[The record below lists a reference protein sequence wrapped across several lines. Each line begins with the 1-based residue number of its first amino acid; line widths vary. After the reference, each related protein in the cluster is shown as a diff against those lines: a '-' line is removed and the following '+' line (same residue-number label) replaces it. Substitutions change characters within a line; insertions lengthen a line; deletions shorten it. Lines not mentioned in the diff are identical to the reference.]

1 MKSIL
6 QFLYKNQ
13 ANIYKIVLVIL
24 TVFLIVYFF
33 PKGYKFKYDIDK
45 NTPWPYENLYAKFDY
60 SILKSEEELK
70 SEKQEVI
77 ENHSPY
83 YDYDLS
89 IYENSK
95 DDFLSE
101 LSTKKFSDSLKY
113 NTQKALKLYVSDMF
127 ENLYA
132 FGIRVDEDRYSE
144 GKIVNLKFGDEVKE
158 VVLSA
163 IETQNNLKN
172 RLENN
177 LKNSKYSALKDEI
190 IALFFKHVEVNVFFN
205 ESLTNRSLEQNLNNI
220 SQTRGTV
227 KKGSKIISKGEM
239 VDADKYQKLVSLK
252 AEYENQDW
260 DDNSYYI
267 IIFGYVLLVSLAL
280 LMLLLF
286 IKKYRIEI
294 YEDNNKVTFIFFNV
308 LFVIGLSLLVL
319 HFNPDYIYLVPICI
333 LPLTLKAFFD
343 PRLGLFTHVIA
354 VLILGFIVPNSF
366 EYMFLQIIAGIV
378 TILTVSELYKRANL
392 FISVFQITLVYV
404 FAYLAFNL
412 IQEGSFYEIDTYA
425 LLFFLLAGVGLL
437 FVQPL
442 IYGYEKVFGLI
453 SDLSLLELS
462 DTNSKLLKELAENAP
477 GTFHHSLNVANLS
490 EACASEIG
498 ANALLV
504 RVGGLYHDIG
514 KLKQPTYFTENQ
526 KTFVSPHDELDPLES
541 AEIII
546 NHRAF
551 GIEIAKK
558 NNLPDRIIDFIRTH
572 HGTSLVYYFYKK
584 QQSID
589 GDNVDEAKFRYP
601 GPRPFNK
608 ETAILM
614 MCDSVEAASKS
625 LKEPNTKII
634 NDFVEKIIDKQVDEK
649 QFLNADITFR
659 EIEQIKKILKGKLKN
674 IYHLR
679 VEYPE

>member
-1 MKSIL
+1 
-6 QFLYKNQ
+6 LYKNQ
-13 ANIYKIVLVIL
+13 ANIYKIFLVLL

-45 NTPWPYENLYAKFDY
+45 NTPWPYDNLYAPFDY
-60 SILKSEEELK
+60 SILKSDEELK
-70 SEKQEVI
+70 AEREEIKK
-77 ENHSPY
+77 NHTPY
-83 YDYDLS
+83 YDYNTA
-89 IYENSK
+89 IYERIK
-95 DDFLSE
+95 SE
-101 LSTKKFSDSLKY
+101 FENDLQKKYIQDSLFNIEEEKDFKKY
-113 NTQKALKLYVSDMF
+113 LISLFEKLYKYG
-127 ENLYA
+127 LR
-132 FGIRVDEDRYSE
+132 IDEDRYPEDKVVLLKE
-144 GKIVNLKFGDEVKE
+144 GAQVKEILLSAVAKQENLKQIVNQAVNESQFKF
-158 VVLSA
+158 
-163 IETQNNLKN
+163 
-172 RLENN
+172 
-177 LKNSKYSALKDEI
+177 YSEEI
-190 IALFFKHVEVNVFFN
+190 TTLFFKHAEVNVFFN
-205 ESLTNRSLEQNLNNI
+205 EELTRKSLEQSLSNI
-220 SQTRGTV
+220 SSARGTV
-227 KKGSKIISKGEM
+227 KKGSKIISRGEI
-239 VDADKYQKLVSLK
+239 VDNDKYQKLISLK
-252 AEYENQDW
+252 KEYESQDW
-260 DDNSYYI
+260 DDTSFNTVI
-267 IIFGYVLLVSLAL
+267 VGYVLLVSLAL

-286 IKKYRIEI
+286 IKKYREDI

-319 HFNPDYIYLVPICI
+319 HFEQDFIYLVPICI
-333 LPLTLKAFFD
+333 LPLTIKAFFD
-343 PRLGLFTHVIA
+343 PRLGLFTHVIT

-404 FAYLAFNL
+404 FSYLAFNL
-412 IQEGSFYEIDTYA
+412 IQEGSIYEIDINMF
-425 LLFFLLAGVGLL
+425 LLFLLSGVGLL

-442 IYGYEKVFGLI
+442 IYSYEKVFGLI

-477 GTFHHSLNVANLS
+477 GTFHHSLNVANLA
-490 EACASEIG
+490 EACANEIG
-498 ANALLV
+498 ANTLLV

-514 KLKQPTYFTENQ
+514 KMKLPTYFTENQ
-526 KTFVSPHDELDPLES
+526 KTSVSPHDDIEPVES
-541 AEIII
+541 ASIII
-546 NHRAF
+546 NHRAA

-572 HGTSLVYYFYKK
+572 HGTSLVFFFYKK
-584 QQSID
+584 QAEID
-589 GDNVDEAKFRYP
+589 GDEVDESKFRYP
-601 GPRPFNK
+601 GPKPSNK

-634 NDFVEKIIDKQVDEK
+634 NNFVEKIIDKQVEER
-649 QFLNADITFR
+649 QFLNANITFR

>member
-1 MKSIL
+1 MKKVL

-13 ANIYKIVLVIL
+13 ANIYKIFLVLL

-45 NTPWPYENLYAKFDY
+45 NTPWSYDNLYAPFDY
-60 SILKSEEELK
+60 SILKSDEELK
-70 SEKQEVI
+70 AERKEI
-77 ENHSPY
+77 KDNHSPY
-83 YDYDLS
+83 YNYNAA
-89 IYENSK
+89 IYERIK
-95 DDFLSE
+95 TDFE
-101 LSTKKFSDSLKY
+101 KNVEKKFTQDSLYSIEEEELQKY
-113 NTQKALKLYVSDMF
+113 LNSLFEKLY
-127 ENLYA
+127 EYGLR
-132 FGIRVDEDRYSE
+132 IDEDRYPEDKVVLLKE
-144 GKIVNLKFGDEVKE
+144 GAQVKE
-158 VVLSA
+158 ILLSA
-163 IETQNNLKN
+163 ISKQENLKSFVN
-172 RLENN
+172 EAVNE
-177 LKNSKYSALKDEI
+177 SQFQAYKDEI
-190 IALFFKHVEVNVFFN
+190 TTLFFKHAEVNVFFN
-205 ESLTNRSLEQNLNNI
+205 EELTQKSLEQSLSDI
-220 SQTRGTV
+220 SSARGTV
-227 KKGSKIISKGEM
+227 KKGSKVISKGEI
-239 VDADKYQKLVSLK
+239 VDDDKYQKLISLRK
-252 AEYENQDW
+252 EYESQDW
-260 DDNSYYI
+260 DDTSFNTVI
-267 IIFGYVLLVSLAL
+267 VGYVLLVSLAL

-286 IKKYRIEI
+286 IKKYREDI

-319 HFNPDYIYLVPICI
+319 HFEQDYIYLVPICI
-333 LPLTLKAFFD
+333 LPLTIKAFFD
-343 PRLGLFTHVIA
+343 PRLGLFTHVIT

-404 FAYLAFNL
+404 FSYLAFNL
-412 IQEGSFYEIDTYA
+412 IQEGSIYEIDINMF
-425 LLFFLLAGVGLL
+425 LLFLLSGVGLL

-442 IYGYEKVFGLI
+442 IYSYEKVFGLI

-477 GTFHHSLNVANLS
+477 GTFHHSLNVANLA

-498 ANALLV
+498 ANTLLV

-514 KLKQPTYFTENQ
+514 KMKQPTYFTENQ
-526 KTFVSPHDELDPLES
+526 KTSVSPHDDIEPVES
-541 AEIII
+541 ASIII
-546 NHRAF
+546 DHRAI

-572 HGTSLVYYFYKK
+572 HGTSLVFFFYKK
-584 QQSID
+584 QSEID
-589 GDNVDEAKFRYP
+589 GDEVDESKFRYP
-601 GPRPFNK
+601 GPKPFNK

-634 NDFVEKIIDKQVDEK
+634 NNFVEKIIDKQVEER

>member
-1 MKSIL
+1 MKKVL

-13 ANIYKIVLVIL
+13 ANIYKIFLVLL

-45 NTPWPYENLYAKFDY
+45 NTPWSYDNLYAPFDY
-60 SILKSEEELK
+60 SILKSDEELK
-70 SEKQEVI
+70 AERKEI
-77 ENHSPY
+77 KDNHSPY
-83 YDYDLS
+83 YNYNAA
-89 IYENSK
+89 IYERIKS
-95 DDFLSE
+95 DFE
-101 LSTKKFSDSLKY
+101 KNVEKKFTQDSLYSIEEEELQKY
-113 NTQKALKLYVSDMF
+113 LNSLFEKLY
-127 ENLYA
+127 EYGLR
-132 FGIRVDEDRYSE
+132 IDEDRYPEDKVVLLKE
-144 GKIVNLKFGDEVKE
+144 GAQVKE
-158 VVLSA
+158 ILLSA
-163 IETQNNLKN
+163 ISKQENLKSFVN
-172 RLENN
+172 EAVNE
-177 LKNSKYSALKDEI
+177 SQFQAYKDEI
-190 IALFFKHVEVNVFFN
+190 TTLFFKHAEVNVFFN
-205 ESLTNRSLEQNLNNI
+205 EELTQKSLEQSLSNI
-220 SQTRGTV
+220 SSARGTV
-227 KKGSKIISKGEM
+227 KKGSKVISKGEI
-239 VDADKYQKLVSLK
+239 VDDDKYQKLISLRK
-252 AEYENQDW
+252 EYESQDW
-260 DDNSYYI
+260 DDTSFNTVI
-267 IIFGYVLLVSLAL
+267 VGYVLLVSLAL

-286 IKKYRIEI
+286 IKKYREDI

-319 HFNPDYIYLVPICI
+319 HFEQDYIYLVPICI
-333 LPLTLKAFFD
+333 LPLTIKAFFD
-343 PRLGLFTHVIA
+343 PRLGLFSHVIT

-404 FAYLAFNL
+404 FSYLAFNL
-412 IQEGSFYEIDTYA
+412 IQEGSIYEIDINMF
-425 LLFFLLAGVGLL
+425 LLFLLSGVGLL

-442 IYGYEKVFGLI
+442 IYSYEKVFGLI

-477 GTFHHSLNVANLS
+477 GTFHHSLNVANLA

-498 ANALLV
+498 ANTLLV

-514 KLKQPTYFTENQ
+514 KMKQPTYFTENQ
-526 KTFVSPHDELDPLES
+526 KTSVSPHDDIEPVES
-541 AEIII
+541 ASIII
-546 NHRAF
+546 DHRAI

-572 HGTSLVYYFYKK
+572 HGTSLVFFFYKK
-584 QQSID
+584 QSEID
-589 GDNVDEAKFRYP
+589 GDEVDESKFRYP
-601 GPRPFNK
+601 GPKPFNK

-634 NDFVEKIIDKQVDEK
+634 NNFVEKIIDKQVEER

>member
-1 MKSIL
+1 MKKVL

-13 ANIYKIVLVIL
+13 ANIYKIFLVLL

-45 NTPWPYENLYAKFDY
+45 NTPWSYDNLYAPFDY
-60 SILKSEEELK
+60 SILKSDEELK
-70 SEKQEVI
+70 AERKEI
-77 ENHSPY
+77 KDNHSPY
-83 YDYDLS
+83 YNYNAA
-89 IYENSK
+89 IYERIK
-95 DDFLSE
+95 TDFE
-101 LSTKKFSDSLKY
+101 KNVEKKFTQDSLYSIEEEELQKY
-113 NTQKALKLYVSDMF
+113 LNSLFEKLY
-127 ENLYA
+127 EYGLR
-132 FGIRVDEDRYSE
+132 IDEDRYPEDKVVLLKE
-144 GKIVNLKFGDEVKE
+144 GAQVKE
-158 VVLSA
+158 ILLSA
-163 IETQNNLKN
+163 ISKQENLKSFVN
-172 RLENN
+172 EAVNE
-177 LKNSKYSALKDEI
+177 SQFQAYKDEI
-190 IALFFKHVEVNVFFN
+190 TTLFFKHAEVNVFFN
-205 ESLTNRSLEQNLNNI
+205 EELTQKSLEQSLSNI
-220 SQTRGTV
+220 SSARGTV
-227 KKGSKIISKGEM
+227 KKGSKVISKGEI
-239 VDADKYQKLVSLK
+239 VDDDKYQKLISLRK
-252 AEYENQDW
+252 EYESQDW
-260 DDNSYYI
+260 DDTSFNTVI
-267 IIFGYVLLVSLAL
+267 VGYVLLVSLAL

-286 IKKYRIEI
+286 IKKYREDI

-319 HFNPDYIYLVPICI
+319 HFEQDYIYLVPICI
-333 LPLTLKAFFD
+333 LPLTIKAFFD
-343 PRLGLFTHVIA
+343 PRLGLFTHVIT

-404 FAYLAFNL
+404 FSYLAFNL
-412 IQEGSFYEIDTYA
+412 IQEGSIYEIDINMF
-425 LLFFLLAGVGLL
+425 LLFLLSGVGLL

-442 IYGYEKVFGLI
+442 IYSYEKVFGLI

-477 GTFHHSLNVANLS
+477 GTFHHSLNVANLA

-498 ANALLV
+498 ANTLLV

-514 KLKQPTYFTENQ
+514 KMKQPTYFTENQ
-526 KTFVSPHDELDPLES
+526 KTSVSPHDDIEPVES
-541 AEIII
+541 ASIII
-546 NHRAF
+546 DHRAI

-572 HGTSLVYYFYKK
+572 HGTSLVFFFYKK
-584 QQSID
+584 QSEID
-589 GDNVDEAKFRYP
+589 GDEVDESKFRYP
-601 GPRPFNK
+601 GPKPFNK

-634 NDFVEKIIDKQVDEK
+634 NNFVEKIIDKQVEER

>member
-1 MKSIL
+1 
-6 QFLYKNQ
+6 
-13 ANIYKIVLVIL
+13 VIS

-60 SILKSEEELK
+60 SILKSDEELK
-70 SEKQEVI
+70 KEREEI
-77 ENHSPY
+77 ESNHSPY
-83 YDYDLS
+83 YDYNTS
-89 IYENSK
+89 IYLENRSALIDEFNTNFEQDTIK
-95 DDFLSE
+95 PADQDKLRS
-101 LSTKKFSDSLKY
+101 FSI
-113 NTQKALKLYVSDMF
+113 
-127 ENLYA
+127 NLYDEIYR
-132 FGIRVDEDRYSE
+132 FGLRVDEDRYPE
-144 GKIVNLKFGDEVKE
+144 DKIVYLKSGDEIKE

-163 IETQNNLKN
+163 IESQNNLKS
-172 RLENN
+172 RLENALN
-177 LKNSKYSALKDEI
+177 KSAFSKYKDNI
-190 IALFFKHVEVNVFFN
+190 IALFFKHAEVNVFYN
-205 ESLTNRSLEQNLNNI
+205 EELTKRSLDQSLNDI

-227 KKGSKIISKGEM
+227 KKGSKIISKGEI
-239 VDADKYQKLVSLK
+239 VDSDKYQKLVSLK
-252 AEYENQDW
+252 AEYESQDW
-260 DDNSYYI
+260 DDNSFYTV
-267 IIFGYVLLVSLAL
+267 IFGYVLLVSLAL

-294 YEDNNKVTFIFFNV
+294 YEDNNKVTFIFFNI
-308 LFVIGLSLLVL
+308 LFVVGLSLLVL
-319 HFNPDYIYLVPICI
+319 HFNPEYIYLVPICI

-343 PRLGLFTHVIA
+343 PRLGMFTHVIA

-404 FAYLAFNL
+404 FSYLAFNL
-412 IQEGSFYEIDTYA
+412 IQEGSFYEIDTFA
-425 LLFFLLAGVGLL
+425 LLFFLLGGVGLL

-442 IYGYEKVFGLI
+442 IYGYEKLFGLI

-462 DTNSKLLKELAENAP
+462 DTNSKLLKQMAENAP
-477 GTFHHSLNVANLS
+477 GTFHHSLNVANLG

-498 ANALLV
+498 ANSLLV
-504 RVGGLYHDIG
+504 RVGALYHDIG

-526 KTFVSPHDELDPLES
+526 KTSVSPHDELDPIES

-572 HGTSLVYYFYKK
+572 HGTSLVYYFFKK
-584 QQSID
+584 QQNID
-589 GDNVDEAKFRYP
+589 GEDVDESLFRYP

-625 LKEPNTKII
+625 LKEPNTKIL
-634 NDFVEKIIDKQVDEK
+634 NDFVERIIDKQVDEK

>member
-1 MKSIL
+1 MKSLL
-6 QFLYKNQ
+6 QFFYKNQ
-13 ANIYKIVLVIL
+13 ANIYKIVLVTF

-45 NTPWPYENLYAKFDY
+45 NTPWQYENLYAKFDF
-60 SILKSEEELK
+60 SILKSEENLK
-70 SEKQEVI
+70 SERKQI
-77 ENHSPY
+77 KKNHSPY
-83 YDYDLS
+83 YDYDVS
-89 IYENSK
+89 IYQSNREELLRDFNSN
-95 DDFLSE
+95 FLTDSVTDINVDE
-101 LSTKKFSDSLKY
+101 LKSFI
-113 NTQKALKLYVSDMF
+113 LKLYDDIYKYG
-127 ENLYA
+127 L
-132 FGIRVDEDRYSE
+132 RVDQDRYSE
-144 GKIVNLKFGDEVKE
+144 DKVVFLKSGDEIRE
-158 VVLSA
+158 VVLFA
-163 IETQNNLKN
+163 IETQNDLRSTLQKN
-172 RLENN
+172 IESSDF
-177 LKNSKYSALKDEI
+177 KQISDEI
-190 IALFFKHVEVNVFFN
+190 ISLFFKHVEVNVFYN
-205 ESLTNRSLEQNLNNI
+205 EELTNTSLNQSLEEI
-220 SQTRGTV
+220 SPTRGTV
-227 KKGSKIISKGEM
+227 KKGSKIISKGEII
-239 VDADKYQKLVSLK
+239 DSDKYQKLLSLK
-252 AEYENQDW
+252 AEYESQDW
-260 DDNSYYI
+260 DDNSFYTV
-267 IIFGYVLLVSLAL
+267 IFGYVLLVSLAL

-294 YEDNNKVTFIFFNV
+294 YEDNNKVTFIFFNI

-319 HFNPDYIYLVPICI
+319 HFNPEYIYLVPICI

-343 PRLGLFTHVIA
+343 PRLGMFTHVIA

-404 FAYLAFNL
+404 FSYLAFNL
-412 IQEGSFYEIDTYA
+412 IQEGSFFEIDTFA

-442 IYGYEKVFGLI
+442 IYGYEKIFGLI

-462 DTNSKLLKELAENAP
+462 DTNSKLLKEMAENAP
-477 GTFHHSLNVANLS
+477 GTFHHSLNVANLG
-490 EACASEIG
+490 EACAGEIG

-504 RVGGLYHDIG
+504 RVGALYHDIG
-514 KLKQPTYFTENQ
+514 KLRQPTYFTENQ
-526 KTFVSPHDELDPLES
+526 KTSVSPHDELDPIES

-572 HGTSLVYYFYKK
+572 HGTSLVYFFYKK
-584 QQSID
+584 QFNTT
-589 GDNVDEAKFRYP
+589 GEEVDEKKFRYP
-601 GPRPFNK
+601 GPKPFNK

-634 NDFVEKIIDKQVDEK
+634 NEFVEKIIDKQVDEK

>member
-1 MKSIL
+1 M
-6 QFLYKNQ
+6 
-13 ANIYKIVLVIL
+13 L

-45 NTPWPYENLYAKFDY
+45 NTPWSYDNLYAPFDY
-60 SILKSEEELK
+60 SILKSDEELK
-70 SEKQEVI
+70 AERKEI
-77 ENHSPY
+77 KDNHSPY
-83 YDYDLS
+83 YNYNAA
-89 IYENSK
+89 IYERIK
-95 DDFLSE
+95 TDFE
-101 LSTKKFSDSLKY
+101 KNVEKKFTQDSLYSIEEEELQKY
-113 NTQKALKLYVSDMF
+113 LNSLFEKLY
-127 ENLYA
+127 EYGLR
-132 FGIRVDEDRYSE
+132 IDEDRYPEDKVVLLKE
-144 GKIVNLKFGDEVKE
+144 GAQVKE
-158 VVLSA
+158 ILLSA
-163 IETQNNLKN
+163 ISKQENLKSFVN
-172 RLENN
+172 EAVNE
-177 LKNSKYSALKDEI
+177 SQFQAYKDEI
-190 IALFFKHVEVNVFFN
+190 TTLFFKHAEVNVFFN
-205 ESLTNRSLEQNLNNI
+205 EELTQKSLEQSLSNI
-220 SQTRGTV
+220 SSARGTV
-227 KKGSKIISKGEM
+227 KKGSKVISKGEI
-239 VDADKYQKLVSLK
+239 VDDDKYQKLISLRK
-252 AEYENQDW
+252 EYESQDW
-260 DDNSYYI
+260 DDTSFNTVI
-267 IIFGYVLLVSLAL
+267 VGYVLLVSLAL

-286 IKKYRIEI
+286 IKKYREDI

-319 HFNPDYIYLVPICI
+319 HFEQDYIYLVPICI
-333 LPLTLKAFFD
+333 LPLTIKAFFD
-343 PRLGLFTHVIA
+343 PRLGLFTHVIT

-404 FAYLAFNL
+404 FSYLAFNL
-412 IQEGSFYEIDTYA
+412 IQEGSIYEIDINMF
-425 LLFFLLAGVGLL
+425 LLFLLSGVGLL

-442 IYGYEKVFGLI
+442 IYSYEKVFGLI

-477 GTFHHSLNVANLS
+477 GTFHHSLNVANLA

-498 ANALLV
+498 ANTLLV

-514 KLKQPTYFTENQ
+514 KMKQPTYFTENQ
-526 KTFVSPHDELDPLES
+526 KTSVSPHDDIEPVES
-541 AEIII
+541 ASIII
-546 NHRAF
+546 DHRAI

-572 HGTSLVYYFYKK
+572 HGTSLVFFFYKK
-584 QQSID
+584 QSEID
-589 GDNVDEAKFRYP
+589 GDEVDESKFRYP
-601 GPRPFNK
+601 GPKPFNK

-634 NDFVEKIIDKQVDEK
+634 NNFVEKIIDKQVEER

>member
-1 MKSIL
+1 M
-6 QFLYKNQ
+6 
-13 ANIYKIVLVIL
+13 VIL

-77 ENHSPY
+77 ENHLPY
-83 YDYDLS
+83 YDYDRN
-89 IYENSK
+89 IYEASK
-95 DDFLSE
+95 EDFLSE
-101 LSTKKFSDSLKY
+101 LSTKKFSDSLTD
-113 NTQKALKLYVSDMF
+113 NRQTALKSYVSNLF
-127 ENLYA
+127 ENLYVY
-132 FGIRVDEDRYSE
+132 GIRVDEDRYAE

-172 RLENN
+172 RLENK
-177 LKNSKYSALKDEI
+177 LKNSRYSALKDEI

-227 KKGSKIISKGEM
+227 KKGSKIISKGEI

-260 DDNSYYI
+260 DDNSYYT

-319 HFNPDYIYLVPICI
+319 HFNPEYIYLVPICI

-490 EACASEIG
+490 EACAAEIG

-526 KTFVSPHDELDPLES
+526 KTSVSPHDELDPGES

-589 GDNVDEAKFRYP
+589 GDEVDEAKFRYP

>member
-6 QFLYKNQ
+6 QLLYKNQ
-13 ANIYKIVLVIL
+13 ANIYKIILVVFS
-24 TVFLIVYFF
+24 VFLIVYFF

-45 NTPWPYENLYAKFDY
+45 NAPWPYENLYAKFDY
-60 SILKSEEELK
+60 SILKSEEDLK
-70 SEKQEVI
+70 NEREEIKS
-77 ENHSPY
+77 NHSPY
-83 YDYDLS
+83 YNYNEAIYKNARNDFNLDL
-89 IYENSK
+89 
-95 DDFLSE
+95 DQ
-101 LSTKKFSDSLKY
+101 KFRQDSLLVLNHEDLKNYVLDLFDELYKY
-113 NTQKALKLYVSDMF
+113 GL
-127 ENLYA
+127 
-132 FGIRVDEDRYSE
+132 RVDEDRYSE
-144 GKIVNLKFGDEVKE
+144 DKVIYLKNGDQIKE
-158 VVLSA
+158 LLLSA
-163 IETQNNLKN
+163 VERQSNLKN
-172 RLENN
+172 RLKNALDNN
-177 LKNSKYSALKDEI
+177 LFETYEEQIL
-190 IALFFKHVEVNVFFN
+190 ALFFKHAEVNVFFD
-205 ESLTNRSLEQNLNNI
+205 EELTKKSLDQSLNSI
-220 SQTRGTV
+220 SPTRGTV
-227 KKGSKIISKGEM
+227 KKGSKIISKGEI
-239 VDADKYQKLVSLK
+239 VDAEKYQKLMSLK

-260 DDNSYYI
+260 DDNSYYTI
-267 IIFGYVLLVSLAL
+267 IVGYVLLVSLAL

-286 IKKYRIEI
+286 IKKYREDI

-319 HFNPDYIYLVPICI
+319 HFNQEFIYLVPICI
-333 LPLTLKAFFD
+333 LPLALKAFFD
-343 PRLGLFTHVIA
+343 PRLGLFTHVIT

-404 FAYLAFNL
+404 FSYLAFNL
-412 IQEGSFYEIDTYA
+412 IQEGSIYELDTTTFLY
-425 LLFFLLAGVGLL
+425 FLLAGVGLL

-442 IYGYEKVFGLI
+442 IYTYERLFGLI

-462 DTNSKLLKELAENAP
+462 DTNSKLLKELAETAP
-477 GTFHHSLNVANLS
+477 GTFHHSLNVANLA

-514 KLKQPTYFTENQ
+514 KMKQPTYFSENQ
-526 KTFVSPHDELDPLES
+526 KTSVSPHDELDPIES

-551 GIEIAKK
+551 GIETAKK

-572 HGTSLVYYFYKK
+572 HGTSLVFYFFKK
-584 QQSID
+584 QSEID
-589 GDNVDEAKFRYP
+589 GDQVDESKFRYP
-601 GPRPFNK
+601 GPKPFNK

-634 NDFVEKIIDKQVDEK
+634 NNFVEKIIDKQVDEK
-649 QFLNADITFR
+649 QFLNADITFK